1 MLLTAVT
8 KQRLLITSKAR
19 DGEGAPSIDG
29 EMSKLGEG
37 EVASAPW
44 WIACWLQRRVA
55 LLGSCG
61 CRCAGCTRRYKLCKV
76 EPDPAR
82 LVAV

>member
-1 MLLTAVT
+1 MLLTAVK
-8 KQRLLITSKAR
+8 KQRLLITSRAR

-37 EVASAPW
+37 EVASASW

-55 LLGSCG
+55 
-61 CRCAGCTRRYKLCKV
+61 V
-76 EPDPAR
+76 PAAA
-82 LVAV
+82 AVDARVHASVQVV